1 MHSKIINMIGTN
13 FSNTPINAFTAA
25 QRAKSLSAQK
35 LLSPEELAAHAN
47 PQFMESAVDAKLHDV
62 AYRSNGAQGHFVQV
76 NAELNSPDGGKQIVE
91 LTWPFKA
98 FKAPGDKTLQLRIRQ
113 EKPRPMTRAEAL
125 AQETSS
131 NQRRSIAK
139 TDKQRLQQER
149 TNDTLAKMAEDR
161 RKWSSVRNIDAA
173 ELPDALKTALL
184 KQLVLKNPT
193 HTTNKLSRGDRIS
206 PLAAVSPELKEG
218 LLQNVWIR

>member
-1 MHSKIINMIGTN
+1 MHSKIINMVRANFPNTTMNAYTTN
-13 FSNTPINAFTAA
+13 RIADQKSTQTA
-25 QRAKSLSAQK
+25 
-35 LLSPEELAAHAN
+35 LSPEELAAHAN
-47 PQFMESAVDAKLHDV
+47 PQFISDADKAKIFDTS
-62 AYRSNGAQGHFVQV
+62 YESNGAQGHFIRT
-76 NAELNSPDGGKQIVE
+76 NAELNSPDGGKQSVE

-161 RKWSSVRNIDAA
+161 RKWSSVRNVDAT
-173 ELPDALKTALL
+173 ELPDALRTVLL
-184 KQLVLKNPT
+184 KQLALKNPT
-193 HTTNKLSRGDRIS
+193 HTSDKLSKGDRIS
-206 PLAAVSPELKEG
+206 PLAAVSPELKE
-218 LLQNVWIR
+218 LKRVLEIA